1 MSDDNNNVDMDR
13 YFSDPDYRKE
23 ILKKREAEKNPPAE
37 GGSRK
42 MDTGLKKKLLL
53 WALGV
58 FGVLFLILA
67 GYVFYL
73 FQGLPSLEE
82 LENPKTAVATE
93 VRSRDGVVLDRYFIE
108 NRTYVPID
116 RISPNIVNALVATED
131 HRFFDHWGIDS
142 KRL

>member
-67 GYVFYL
+67 GFVFYL
-73 FQGLPSLEE
+73 FLGLPSLE
-82 LENPKTAVATE
+82 
-93 VRSRDGVVLDRYFIE
+93 
-108 NRTYVPID
+108 
-116 RISPNIVNALVATED
+116 
-131 HRFFDHWGIDS
+131 
-142 KRL
+142 